1 MNASHAPLRRLS
13 TLIAALALA
22 GCSGTPRPTA
32 GSPDGSG
39 QLQTPIATSAL
50 PTPLQTDAPLVTAA
64 PSVPPGAS
72 PTPTDSLPA
81 PSGAWRPAP
90 TQASLTGTQL
100 QDVVWTGSRFEAVG
114 GPSFLDSVDGRTWRS
129 HTVGATNGDVSRI
142 AAGPGGLVVIG
153 TVDDTPASW
162 ASSDAIHWAWHSHN
176 FPASVTRG
184 DVFRVTDVVATGSGW
199 LAVGREDPACQLNCG
214 GTPVRGLAWTSPDGL
229 SWTRVTGQ
237 AAFEGGGIEAVTA
250 TDTGFVA
257 VGLAEGHAAI
267 WTSPDGLVWS
277 RVADNPVFAPPSG
290 ASADSLVE
298 ANGVAA
304 GHGAIVAV
312 GMAFGA
318 GPGGAPV
325 VTAWHS
331 VDGQSWMAA
340 SVESATGGQVFSVAA
355 TVGRFLATGPSG
367 EGSCLGGIWTSGD
380 GAAWVCEA
388 TDPAFAGFG
397 PYAAAGS
404 PTIEVA
410 VGLTS
415 VGWDTSTGQGLPGA
429 AWWRPAP

>member
-1 MNASHAPLRRLS
+1 MNACHAPLLRLS
-13 TLIAALALA
+13 TLIAVLALA
-22 GCSGTPRPTA
+22 GCSGTPSPTA
-32 GSPDGSG
+32 SSP
-39 QLQTPIATSAL
+39 AASAQL
-50 PTPLQTDAPLVTAA
+50 PTPAASATTAPLVTPA
-64 PSVPPGAS
+64 PSVPPGSS
-72 PTPTDSLPA
+72 PPPTASLPA

-114 GPSFLDSVDGRTWRS
+114 GPFFLDSTDGRTWRS

-153 TVDDTPASW
+153 TVDGTPASW
-162 ASSDAIHWAWHSHN
+162 ASTDAIHWAWHSHN
-176 FPASVTRG
+176 FPASVARG
-184 DVFRVTDVVATGSGW
+184 DVFRVTDVVATPTGW
-199 LAVGREDPACQLNCG
+199 LAVGREDPACNYNCG
-214 GTPVRGLAWTSPDGL
+214 QSPVRGLAWTSSDGL
-229 SWTRVTGQ
+229 TWTRVTGQ
-237 AAFEGGGIEAVTA
+237 AAFEGGGIQAVTA

-257 VGLAEGHAAI
+257 AGLAAGHAAI
-267 WTSPDGLVWS
+267 WTSPDGLAWS
-277 RVADNPVFAPPSG
+277 RVADDPVFAPPSG
-290 ASADSLVE
+290 AGADSVVD
-298 ANGVAA
+298 AISVAS
-304 GHGAIVAV
+304 GHGAVVAV
-312 GMAFGA
+312 GQAFDA

-325 VTAWHS
+325 VMAWRS
-331 VDGQSWMAA
+331 VDGQSWTAA
-340 SVESATGGQVFSVAA
+340 SVENPTGGQFFSVAA
-355 TVGRFLATGPSG
+355 TAGRFLATGPSG
-367 EGSCLGGIWTSGD
+367 EGSCLGGIWASGD
-380 GAAWVCEA
+380 GAAWACDA